1 VNAPARLAAAV
12 VAAAS
17 LTLGLAYALQQPW
30 ALRTWPWETGRLSF
44 IFIGS
49 ILAALGAAAGW
60 MAATG
65 EAGSLP
71 AASLNLA
78 ITLGGSSAY
87 LALTAADPERDGL
100 VPYAVGA
107 GLAAAAMLALFAW
120 TLRIRPPSG
129 PRIPWLVRGSFLAF
143 TLILAVIGLALI
155 LRTSGLMPWPLD
167 PDTSVIVGLI
177 FFGDAFYFLYAVVRP
192 RWDAARA
199 QLWSFLAYDV
209 VLLVPLVRHYPA
221 APPNLRL
228 NVVLY
233 AAVLVY
239 SAGLAAYYLLLN
251 GRTRGWGR
259 ARGEERPATL
269 PS

>member
-1 VNAPARLAAAV
+1 MTAPARAASAL

-17 LTLGLAYALQQPW
+17 LVLGLGFALQQPW

-49 ILAALGAAAGW
+49 ILAALAAAAGW

-65 EAGSLP
+65 ELGSLP

-78 ITLGGSSAY
+78 ITLGGSAAY
-87 LALTAADPERDGL
+87 LGAQAADGRSEL
-100 VPYAVGA
+100 VPYAAGA
-107 GLAAAAMLALFAW
+107 ALVAAAMAALAAW
-120 TLRIRPPSG
+120 TGRSHPPSG
-129 PRIPWLVRGSFLAF
+129 PRLPRLVRGSFLAF
-143 TLILAVIGLALI
+143 AVILAVVGVALI

-167 PDTSVIVGLI
+167 SDTSVIVGWI

-199 QLWSFLAYDV
+199 QLWSFLAYDA
-209 VLLVPLVRHYPA
+209 VLLAPLLLHYSA
-221 APPNLRL
+221 APPDLRV

-239 SAGLAAYYLLLN
+239 SAVLAVYYLLVN
-251 GRTRGWGR
+251 ARTRGWGR
-259 ARGEERPATL
+259 GAEAAAGA